1 MPKTE
6 ARLPTSAT
14 FASKFALQTY
24 PESGSFEPV
33 RRFVIGCVL
42 LLVAFSCV
50 RGQEQERKLVD
61 RLLKPDMGLKN
72 DAQNKKFIGDRTSS
86 MNKQATVETFYVEKK
101 SNSKSF
107 LAIGQFFA
115 KHFNSRAFHSER
127 SAFNTSS
134 QQAIGNSR
142 PTYETQTARGIRDV
156 PQSDKKVALRSY
168 AENGPFLDEGK
179 SQKSLNQQNAPLTI
193 DQVREL
199 LNKNK

>member
-1 MPKTE
+1 
-6 ARLPTSAT
+6 
-14 FASKFALQTY
+14 
-24 PESGSFEPV
+24 
-33 RRFVIGCVL
+33 VL
-42 LLVAFSCV
+42 LLAALSCV

-86 MNKQATVETFYVEKK
+86 TNKHATVETFYVEKK

-115 KHFNSRAFHSER
+115 EHFNSRAFHGGR

-168 AENGPFLDEGK
+168 AENRPFLDEGK

>member
-1 MPKTE
+1 M
-6 ARLPTSAT
+6 
-14 FASKFALQTY
+14 
-24 PESGSFEPV
+24 
-33 RRFVIGCVL
+33 
-42 LLVAFSCV
+42 
-50 RGQEQERKLVD
+50 D

-86 MNKQATVETFYVEKK
+86 MNKEATVETFYVEKK

-115 KHFNSRAFHSER
+115 KHFNSRTFHSGR

-142 PTYETQTARGIRDV
+142 SAYANQTARGARDAS
-156 PQSDKKVALRSY
+156 QSDKRVAVHDY
-168 AENGPFLDEGK
+168 AGNRPFLDEGK
-179 SQKSLNQQNAPLTI
+179 SQKSLNRQNAPLTI
-193 DQVREL
+193 DEVREL

>member
-1 MPKTE
+1 M
-6 ARLPTSAT
+6 A
-14 FASKFALQTY
+14 AL
-24 PESGSFEPV
+24 
-33 RRFVIGCVL
+33 
-42 LLVAFSCV
+42 SCM

-61 RLLKPDMGLKN
+61 RLLKPDMSLKN

-86 MNKQATVETFYVEKK
+86 MNKRATVETFYVEKK

-115 KHFNSRAFHSER
+115 KHFNSHPFHSGR

-142 PTYETQTARGIRDV
+142 SAYANQTAHGIRDV
-156 PQSDKKVALRSY
+156 PQSDKKVAVRDY
-168 AENGPFLDEGK
+168 AGNRPFLDEGK
-179 SQKSLNQQNAPLTI
+179 SQKSLNQQNAPLTV

>member
-1 MPKTE
+1 M
-6 ARLPTSAT
+6 A
-14 FASKFALQTY
+14 AL
-24 PESGSFEPV
+24 
-33 RRFVIGCVL
+33 
-42 LLVAFSCV
+42 SCM
-50 RGQEQERKLVD
+50 RGQDQEKKLVD
-61 RLLKPDMGLKN
+61 RLLRPDMDLKN
-72 DAQNKKFIGDRTSS
+72 EAQHKKFIADGTSI
-86 MNKQATVETFYVEKK
+86 NKRATVGTFYVQKK
-101 SNSKSF
+101 SNQKSF

-168 AENGPFLDEGK
+168 AENRPFLDEGK